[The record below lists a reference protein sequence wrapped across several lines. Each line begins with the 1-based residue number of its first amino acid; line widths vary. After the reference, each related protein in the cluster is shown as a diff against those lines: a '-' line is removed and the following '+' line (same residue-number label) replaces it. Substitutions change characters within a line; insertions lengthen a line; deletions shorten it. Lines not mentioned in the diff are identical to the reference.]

1 MAKLTKYEKETIILT
16 NEGDNFWT
24 VFTYNKGLQR
34 RLQSFAEQHP
44 ENCRFK
50 SQNNEDEM
58 ILGPMCVN
66 DNSPA
71 EFEKMIKHIRG
82 IRGDFSKLQSELES
96 FS

>member
-50 SQNNEDEM
+50 NRNNEDGM
-58 ILGPMCVN
+58 T
-66 DNSPA
+66 
-71 EFEKMIKHIRG
+71 FEIDKGRLSIRLTAPYTEE
-82 IRGDFSKLQSELES
+82 RKKASSERAREYGLK
-96 FS
+96 